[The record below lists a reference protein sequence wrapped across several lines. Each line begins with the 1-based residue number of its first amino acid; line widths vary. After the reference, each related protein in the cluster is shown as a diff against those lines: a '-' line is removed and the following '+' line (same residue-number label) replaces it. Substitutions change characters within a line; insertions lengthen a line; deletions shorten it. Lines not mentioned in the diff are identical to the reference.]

1 MSPRT
6 SFAISLAAL
15 AVAAPTGAYAA
26 TGLTQSASQAT
37 VHTNGCQI
45 THNADHSVG
54 VTCPAGRWATLAWA
68 FPLNASLAGP
78 GKVRCLDGAC
88 SESPRTAHAN
98 GKLYV
103 TQRVHHN
110 TVASVRL
117 G

>member
-1 MSPRT
+1 MSRRST
-6 SFAISLAAL
+6 IGIVLAAF
-15 AVAAPTGAYAA
+15 AVVAPTGAYAA

-37 VHTNGCQI
+37 VHANGCQI
-45 THNADHSVG
+45 THNADHSIG
-54 VTCPAGRWATLAWA
+54 VKCPAGHWATLAWA

-88 SESPRTAHAN
+88 SESPGMAHAN
-98 GKLYV
+98 GKVYV